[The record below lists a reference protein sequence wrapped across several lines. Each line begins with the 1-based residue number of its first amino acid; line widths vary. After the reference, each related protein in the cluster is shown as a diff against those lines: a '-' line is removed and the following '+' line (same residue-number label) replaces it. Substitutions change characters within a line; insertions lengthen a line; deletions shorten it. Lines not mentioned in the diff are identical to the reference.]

1 MFYPSTLTNTP
12 SQWSAVFTFQSFA
25 SFRIS
30 LRNVILGESW
40 PVTSPFSCHVP
51 LHPESWPPS
60 PAHMW
65 TSLHIHSSFTPLK
78 TFILWPPLR
87 AAAWAAQRKMEPG
100 KRCIYI
106 LEAALRPFGN
116 FKVSG
121 IWRADNNWG
130 GGFLMCQVGWAG
142 CYFSEVPYL
151 GVLWETWWVKGTAAI
166 V

>member
-1 MFYPSTLTNTP
+1 MVCSVHISEFCILQDFTQECNIGRELAGDLPLLLPRPTP
-12 SQWSAVFTFQSFA
+12 SWIMTALPRTHVDQSAYSQF
-25 SFRIS
+25 IY
-30 LRNVILGESW
+30 
-40 PVTSPFSCHVP
+40 TS
-51 LHPESWPPS
+51 E
-60 PAHMW
+60 
-65 TSLHIHSSFTPLK
+65 

-100 KRCIYI
+100 KRCMYI